1 MGGGGRG
8 RTGGAHVRARD
19 ASGDQ
24 GRASEPL
31 RPSRT
36 RARPVWFP
44 AQQGDAAGHGA
55 QSARLPA
62 ARGDDRAGGALLPW
76 RHQIPGKT
84 QAQRGVSMPTTAT
97 TKALTTARVSWVDG
111 ALFVAEG
118 GSGHTLT
125 MDGAPD
131 IGGRNLASRPMEVV
145 LMGMGG
151 CTAIDVVSMLKKQRQ
166 EIEGVEVS
174 LLAERATD
182 HPMVFTEVKLVYTVR
197 GRKLNK
203 ALVERAVSLSDEK
216 YCSATA
222 MIKKSAKV
230 SHEVVLVEV

>member
-1 MGGGGRG
+1 M
-8 RTGGAHVRARD
+8 
-19 ASGDQ
+19 S
-24 GRASEPL
+24 
-31 RPSRT
+31 
-36 RARPVWFP
+36 
-44 AQQGDAAGHGA
+44 
-55 QSARLPA
+55 
-62 ARGDDRAGGALLPW
+62 
-76 RHQIPGKT
+76 
-84 QAQRGVSMPTTAT
+84 TTA
-97 TKALTTARVSWVDG
+97 KISWVDG

-131 IGGRNLASRPMEVV
+131 VGGRNLASRPMEIV

-166 EIEGVEVS
+166 DIEGVEVS
-174 LLAERATD
+174 LSAERAAE
-182 HPMVFTEVKLVYTVR
+182 HPMVFTEVTLVYTVR

-230 SHEVVLVEV
+230 SHQVVLVEV

>member
-1 MGGGGRG
+1 M
-8 RTGGAHVRARD
+8 
-19 ASGDQ
+19 S
-24 GRASEPL
+24 
-31 RPSRT
+31 
-36 RARPVWFP
+36 
-44 AQQGDAAGHGA
+44 
-55 QSARLPA
+55 
-62 ARGDDRAGGALLPW
+62 
-76 RHQIPGKT
+76 
-84 QAQRGVSMPTTAT
+84 TTA
-97 TKALTTARVSWVDG
+97 KVSWVDG

-151 CTAIDVVSMLKKQRQ
+151 CTAIDVVSMLRKQRQ
-166 EIEGVEVS
+166 DIEGVEVS
-174 LLAERATD
+174 LSAERASE
-182 HPMVFTEVKLVYTVR
+182 HPSVFTEVTLVYTVR

-230 SHEVVLVEV
+230 SHEVVLVEI

>member
-1 MGGGGRG
+1 M
-8 RTGGAHVRARD
+8 
-19 ASGDQ
+19 S
-24 GRASEPL
+24 
-31 RPSRT
+31 
-36 RARPVWFP
+36 
-44 AQQGDAAGHGA
+44 
-55 QSARLPA
+55 
-62 ARGDDRAGGALLPW
+62 
-76 RHQIPGKT
+76 
-84 QAQRGVSMPTTAT
+84 TTA
-97 TKALTTARVSWVDG
+97 KVSWVDG

-166 EIEGVEVS
+166 DIEGVEV
-174 LLAERATD
+174 LLSAERATE
-182 HPMVFTEVKLVYTVR
+182 HPMVFTEVTLVYTVR

-222 MIKKSAKV
+222 MFKKSAKV
-230 SHEVVLVEV
+230 SHQLVLVEV